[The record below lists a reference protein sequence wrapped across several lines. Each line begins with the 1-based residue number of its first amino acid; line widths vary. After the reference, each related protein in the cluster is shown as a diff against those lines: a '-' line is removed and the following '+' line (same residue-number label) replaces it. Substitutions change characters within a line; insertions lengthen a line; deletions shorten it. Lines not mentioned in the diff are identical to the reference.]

1 MLQHCA
7 LGPIPQFLLI
17 IVYNQPALVL
27 TLLLGLVGNVTEI
40 CADNTRGGSN
50 FGVNSMTYYLIIHY
64 IRALTEHIPMD
75 LEPTGMCA
83 VHSVTEQQMIK

>member
-1 MLQHCA
+1 
-7 LGPIPQFLLI
+7 
-17 IVYNQPALVL
+17 
-27 TLLLGLVGNVTEI
+27 
-40 CADNTRGGSN
+40 
-50 FGVNSMTYYLIIHY
+50 MTHYLIIHY